1 MNTLSR
7 IGTMDWLSPTRCFNT
22 EQNNVY
28 NSYPG
33 ASSFWL
39 SWIKPKRLLLIRG
52 YIQHYRECIRCSHH
66 GRGCFK
72 ALYSFWYLTP
82 GVLEWC
88 WPVRARIARADGLE
102 MELVTDCDRETRGY
116 SCALWPHDGTTT
128 PEDDVSTAR
137 EEGVIGN
144 WLKLALP
151 ITTHMIHV
159 LTRCHFVYIQ
169 SYKHNNNAN
178 TNHIRGRYREC
189 IRCSHHGWG
198 CFNAQSVAIHF
209 IHIILFQAQI
219 LF

>member
-1 MNTLSR
+1 MLTTYITHIRAHRPFGYLEGNQNDLCWYEVIYNT
-7 IGTMDWLSPTRCFNT
+7 
-22 EQNNVY
+22 
-28 NSYPG
+28 
-33 ASSFWL
+33 
-39 SWIKPKRLLLIRG
+39 
-52 YIQHYRECIRCSHH
+52 YRECIRCSHH
-66 GRGCFK
+66 GWGCFN
-72 ALYSFWYLTP
+72 ALYSFRYLTP

-88 WPVRARIARADGLE
+88 WPVRARIAWADGLE

-137 EEGVIGN
+137 EEDVIGN

-178 TNHIRGRYREC
+178 TNHIRGR
-189 IRCSHHGWG
+189 S
-198 CFNAQSVAIHF
+198 AQH
-209 IHIILFQAQI
+209 
-219 LF
+219 